1 MKQKENII
9 YERVTAQVKFFSR
22 DKGFGFAKR
31 PNKDDV
37 FISQKALDD
46 SGIPSVKENQWI
58 EFDLVPVKDKGG
70 KAINI
75 KKVEK

>member
-1 MKQKENII
+1 MNII

-22 DKGFGFAKR
+22 EKGFGFIKR

-37 FISQKALDD
+37 FVSQKALDD
-46 SGIPSVKENQWI
+46 SNIPYVKENQWV
-58 EFDLVPVKDKGG
+58 EFDLVPVKGKGG

-75 KKVEK
+75 KKVDK